1 VSVVT
6 THLLGGPW
14 DYANSPELLN
24 SYNFLNISTPVVFSH
39 ASFMTTQGAELLVS
53 TNQYISTT
61 PESELQYGHG
71 HPQTY
76 LSQDQAAL
84 GIDTH
89 FTYSADIITQ
99 ARLWLQS
106 VRNIL
111 YSQVLAN
118 WNVGAHNPMSAN
130 QAFMLATRHG
140 GLALRRPDLGIIAEG
155 AKADLVVFSGNSP
168 GLIGWVDP
176 VAAVILHS
184 NVGDIQ
190 HVLVDG
196 KFVKRDGQ
204 LTLNNYTGIQQR
216 FLNSARRI
224 QEVWKGIPY
233 PELVGQFGRFS
244 AYQDPMQEDTLR
256 GNGTGYGTLFV

>member
-1 VSVVT
+1 M
-6 THLLGGPW
+6 
-14 DYANSPELLN
+14 A
-24 SYNFLNISTPVVFSH
+24 
-39 ASFMTTQGAELLVS
+39 TQDAELLV
-53 TNQYISTT
+53 STT

-71 HPQTY
+71 HLQTY

-118 WNVGAHNPMSAN
+118 WNVDAHNPMSAN

-140 GLALRRPDLGIIAEG
+140 GLALRRPDLGVIAEG
-155 AKADLVVFSGNSP
+155 AKADLVVFSGKSP
-168 GLIGWVDP
+168 DLIGWVDP

-184 NVGDIQ
+184 NVGDTQ

-204 LTLNNYTGIQQR
+204 LTFNNYTGI
-216 FLNSARRI
+216 
-224 QEVWKGIPY
+224 
-233 PELVGQFGRFS
+233 
-244 AYQDPMQEDTLR
+244 
-256 GNGTGYGTLFV
+256 